1 MILTFII
8 LKYYRDILL
17 YILLFIIV
25 YDYLILIYSIIIY
38 NCYGI
43 VFINSLNKYY
53 DYLYYFVLDNF
64 ALINL

>member
-43 VFINSLNKYY
+43 VFINSLNEYY